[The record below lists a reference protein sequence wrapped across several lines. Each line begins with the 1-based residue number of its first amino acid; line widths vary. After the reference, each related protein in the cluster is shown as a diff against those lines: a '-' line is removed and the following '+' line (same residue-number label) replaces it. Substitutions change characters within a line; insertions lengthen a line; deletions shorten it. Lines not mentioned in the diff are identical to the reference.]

1 MSMNSPY
8 CSTVQASGSLWCEKL
23 VISCSARNLA
33 TSVSPESTVMLLAPT
48 VARWSLRYFA
58 TRGSISDAVGLVGI
72 VTAGSVSVGSV
83 TFVSSVLGGVVGSVC
98 DGFVSAGLVSVGF
111 CSVSFGTVS
120 AGLLSDSGFSVVC
133 GLVSAGFVSVCSV
146 TDSDG
151 SWVLVVSA
159 GFVSSAVLF
168 FFSSVCSVSVSDSA
182 VPVVSVDGTYLGAI
196 TRDRL
201 VDALSELCN
210 AEAAGSVIVL
220 EMMPQDYSLTDIAR
234 LVEANNA
241 HVLNLLSHQDKDT
254 GRLLITLKID
264 LEDAS
269 PVIRSFERF
278 NYTVLYHFME
288 KGMVDDMLR
297 QRMNELLHYMNM

>member
-1 MSMNSPY
+1 MLVKDFITKEIPVLKSFDTAEYALALM
-8 CSTVQASGSLWCEKL
+8 EDFKL
-23 VISCSARNLA
+23 KHL
-33 TSVSPESTVMLLAPT
+33 P
-48 VARWSLRYFA
+48 
-58 TRGSISDAVGLVGI
+58 
-72 VTAGSVSVGSV
+72 
-83 TFVSSVLGGVVGSVC
+83 
-98 DGFVSAGLVSVGF
+98 
-111 CSVSFGTVS
+111 
-120 AGLLSDSGFSVVC
+120 LLSDSAYQC
-133 GLVSAGFVSVCSV
+133 LVSEKDLLALP
-146 TDSDG
+146 DP
-151 SWVLVVSA
+151 SA
-159 GFVSSAVLF
+159 TIGEPVLF
-168 FFSSVCSVSVSDSA
+168 APAISENGHLHEALAMITRYGLSLL
-182 VPVVSVDGTYLGAI
+182 PVVSVDGTY
-196 TRDRL
+196 L

>member
-1 MSMNSPY
+1 MLVKDFITKEIPVLKSFDTAEYALALM
-8 CSTVQASGSLWCEKL
+8 EDFKL
-23 VISCSARNLA
+23 KHL
-33 TSVSPESTVMLLAPT
+33 P
-48 VARWSLRYFA
+48 
-58 TRGSISDAVGLVGI
+58 
-72 VTAGSVSVGSV
+72 
-83 TFVSSVLGGVVGSVC
+83 
-98 DGFVSAGLVSVGF
+98 
-111 CSVSFGTVS
+111 
-120 AGLLSDSGFSVVC
+120 LLSDSAYQC
-133 GLVSAGFVSVCSV
+133 LVSEKDRHLHEALAMITRYGLS
-146 TDSDG
+146 
-151 SWVLVVSA
+151 L
-159 GFVSSAVLF
+159 L
-168 FFSSVCSVSVSDSA
+168 
-182 VPVVSVDGTYLGAI
+182 PVVSVDGTYLGAI

>member
-1 MSMNSPY
+1 MLVKDFITKEIALALM
-8 CSTVQASGSLWCEKL
+8 EDFKL
-23 VISCSARNLA
+23 KHL
-33 TSVSPESTVMLLAPT
+33 P
-48 VARWSLRYFA
+48 
-58 TRGSISDAVGLVGI
+58 
-72 VTAGSVSVGSV
+72 
-83 TFVSSVLGGVVGSVC
+83 
-98 DGFVSAGLVSVGF
+98 
-111 CSVSFGTVS
+111 
-120 AGLLSDSGFSVVC
+120 LLSDSAYQC
-133 GLVSAGFVSVCSV
+133 LVSEKDLLALP
-146 TDSDG
+146 DP
-151 SWVLVVSA
+151 SA
-159 GFVSSAVLF
+159 TIGEPVLF
-168 FFSSVCSVSVSDSA
+168 APAISENRHLHEALAMITRYGLSLL
-182 VPVVSVDGTYLGAI
+182 PVVSVAGTYLGAI
-196 TRDRL
+196 PPDRL

>member
-1 MSMNSPY
+1 MLVKDFITKEIPVLKSFDTAEYALALM
-8 CSTVQASGSLWCEKL
+8 EDFKL
-23 VISCSARNLA
+23 KHL
-33 TSVSPESTVMLLAPT
+33 P
-48 VARWSLRYFA
+48 
-58 TRGSISDAVGLVGI
+58 
-72 VTAGSVSVGSV
+72 
-83 TFVSSVLGGVVGSVC
+83 
-98 DGFVSAGLVSVGF
+98 
-111 CSVSFGTVS
+111 
-120 AGLLSDSGFSVVC
+120 LLSDNAYQC
-133 GLVSAGFVSVCSV
+133 LVSEKDLLALP
-146 TDSDG
+146 DP
-151 SWVLVVSA
+151 SA
-159 GFVSSAVLF
+159 TIGEPVLF
-168 FFSSVCSVSVSDSA
+168 APAISENGHLHEALAMITRYGLSLL
-182 VPVVSVDGTYLGAI
+182 PVVSVDGTYLGAI

-210 AEAAGSVIVL
+210 AEAAGSV
-220 EMMPQDYSLTDIAR
+220 IAR

-288 KGMVDDMLR
+288 KGMVDDMLQ

>member
-1 MSMNSPY
+1 MLVKDFITKELPVLKSFDTGEYALALMDDFKLKHLPLLSEGIY
-8 CSTVQASGSLWCEKL
+8 RCLISEKD
-23 VISCSARNLA
+23 
-33 TSVSPESTVMLLAPT
+33 LLAMPDP
-48 VARWSLRYFA
+48 AA
-58 TRGSISDAVGLVGI
+58 TIGEP
-72 VTAGSVSVGSV
+72 
-83 TFVSSVLGGVVGSVC
+83 
-98 DGFVSAGLVSVGF
+98 
-111 CSVSFGTVS
+111 
-120 AGLLSDSGFSVVC
+120 
-133 GLVSAGFVSVCSV
+133 
-146 TDSDG
+146 
-151 SWVLVVSA
+151 
-159 GFVSSAVLF
+159 VLF
-168 FFSSVCSVSVSDSA
+168 APSVMENGHLHEALAMITRYGLSLL
-182 VPVVSVDGTYLGAI
+182 PVVSVDGTYLGAI

-241 HVLNLLSHQDKDT
+241 HVLNLLSHQDTDT

-288 KGMVDDMLR
+288 KGMVDDMLQ

>member
-1 MSMNSPY
+1 MLVKDFITKEIPVLKSFDTAEYALALM
-8 CSTVQASGSLWCEKL
+8 EDFKL
-23 VISCSARNLA
+23 KHL
-33 TSVSPESTVMLLAPT
+33 P
-48 VARWSLRYFA
+48 
-58 TRGSISDAVGLVGI
+58 
-72 VTAGSVSVGSV
+72 
-83 TFVSSVLGGVVGSVC
+83 
-98 DGFVSAGLVSVGF
+98 
-111 CSVSFGTVS
+111 
-120 AGLLSDSGFSVVC
+120 LLSDSAYQC
-133 GLVSAGFVSVCSV
+133 LVSEKDLLALP
-146 TDSDG
+146 DP
-151 SWVLVVSA
+151 SA
-159 GFVSSAVLF
+159 TIGEPVLF
-168 FFSSVCSVSVSDSA
+168 APAISENGHLHEALAMITRYGLSLL
-182 VPVVSVDGTYLGAI
+182 PVVSVDGTYLGAI

-201 VDALSELCN
+201 VDA

>member
-1 MSMNSPY
+1 MERWHDNPI
-8 CSTVQASGSLWCEKL
+8 WIE
-23 VISCSARNLA
+23 
-33 TSVSPESTVMLLAPT
+33 P
-48 VARWSLRYFA
+48 VA
-58 TRGSISDAVGLVGI
+58 
-72 VTAGSVSVGSV
+72 
-83 TFVSSVLGGVVGSVC
+83 C
-98 DGFVSAGLVSVGF
+98 
-111 CSVSFGTVS
+111 
-120 AGLLSDSGFSVVC
+120 
-133 GLVSAGFVSVCSV
+133 
-146 TDSDG
+146 
-151 SWVLVVSA
+151 
-159 GFVSSAVLF
+159 
-168 FFSSVCSVSVSDSA
+168 
-182 VPVVSVDGTYLGAI
+182 VSVDGTYLGAI

-288 KGMVDDMLR
+288 KGMVDDMLQ

>member
-1 MSMNSPY
+1 MLVKDFITKEIPVLKSFDTAEYALALM
-8 CSTVQASGSLWCEKL
+8 EDFKL
-23 VISCSARNLA
+23 KHL
-33 TSVSPESTVMLLAPT
+33 P
-48 VARWSLRYFA
+48 
-58 TRGSISDAVGLVGI
+58 
-72 VTAGSVSVGSV
+72 
-83 TFVSSVLGGVVGSVC
+83 
-98 DGFVSAGLVSVGF
+98 
-111 CSVSFGTVS
+111 
-120 AGLLSDSGFSVVC
+120 LLSDSAYQC
-133 GLVSAGFVSVCSV
+133 LVSEKDLLALP
-146 TDSDG
+146 DP
-151 SWVLVVSA
+151 SA
-159 GFVSSAVLF
+159 TIGEPVLF
-168 FFSSVCSVSVSDSA
+168 APAISENGHLHEALAMITRYGLSLL
-182 VPVVSVDGTYLGAI
+182 PVVSVDGTYLGAI

-201 VDALSELCN
+201 VDALSEQCN
-210 AEAAGSVIVL
+210 A